1 MTARVQRFVDE
12 PDKGFSLAADGTL
25 AWRGVAVGRLTAGRH
40 PLTPAVD
47 IPRNDLLEP
56 AQREQV
62 RRRLGS
68 WVMAE
73 VRRRLA
79 PLVAAQDALL
89 SGPARGLVFQLG
101 EALGALPRRQVA
113 PLIAALQPADRRAL
127 NALGVRL
134 GEHSVFFPALQR
146 PAAMRLRALLWSVHN
161 LLPPTAF
168 EPTRGVIAAPNE
180 TLRTLAAAC
189 GYRPMRGLAIRVDR
203 LEKLAAEARR
213 LARLGPF
220 SVTPALAGLVDG
232 EITEIET
239 LLGAI
244 GYRKRIDAAGVTF
257 VADGRRRGPRRTAV
271 RIEPSSPFAVLREL
285 ARVKRIG

>member
-1 MTARVQRFVDE
+1 
-12 PDKGFSLAADGTL
+12 
-25 AWRGVAVGRLTAGRH
+25 AGRH
-40 PLTPAVD
+40 ALSPTVE

-56 AQREQV
+56 SQRDEV

-68 WVMAE
+68 WIMAE
-73 VRRRLA
+73 VRRRLG

-89 SGPARGLVFQLG
+89 SGPARGLVYQLG

-113 PLIAALQPADRRAL
+113 PLIAALKPADRRAL
-127 NALGVRL
+127 NALGVRI

-146 PAAMRLRALLWSVHN
+146 PAAMRLRALLWCVHN
-161 LLPPTAF
+161 LQPPTPF
-168 EPTRGVIAAPNE
+168 MPTKGVIAAPTE
-180 TLRTLAAAC
+180 TLRGLAAAC

-232 EITEIET
+232 EVTEIET

-244 GYRKRIDAAGVTF
+244 GYRKRIEAGGVTF
-257 VADGRRRGPRRTAV
+257 VADSRRRSQRRTADAAAAHA
-271 RIEPSSPFAVLREL
+271 SSPFAVLREL